1 MRKYLFIIAAL
12 TLLSSCLDE
21 NPRDRIEEEE
31 AINSANALYLN
42 AVANLYNY
50 IGGHNDCEGLQGTT
64 RGVYDLQT
72 FTSDEALLPTRGGDW
87 YDGGLWQS
95 LFTHSWTPTETI
107 LEGTW
112 NYLYKVI
119 VLCNYS
125 LYLLDS
131 HRNLVSPLDLSAYV
145 AEVKALRAIY
155 YCYLLDLF
163 GSVPYV
169 TDTEIDMY
177 SVRQLSRS
185 QIFNNAWNDLIE
197 SRRFLSSEHSNQEG
211 VYYGRITR
219 PVVDFVLAK
228 MALNAEIWYDDV
240 WTDDEREAG
249 SDILLPCGELG
260 EMTAWDAC
268 IYYCDQVTQ
277 AGYQLE
283 TDYRENFSVYNEE
296 SKENIFVIPMDKGLY
311 ANEFSNLFR
320 SRHYNHGSALGLG
333 AENGISATVS
343 TVLTYGYGTDEVD
356 RRFAYNFY
364 ADTVLVDGR
373 TVYLDNGEPLVY
385 QPLAVKIDL
394 TGSPYEKTA
403 GARMAKYEVDR
414 TAYNDGKLQN
424 NDIVLFRYADVLL
437 MKSEAKVRSGRNGD
451 EELNQVR
458 KRVGMPYRKATLD
471 NLLDERLMELAWEG
485 WRRQDLIRFDRYHL
499 PYSSRPANPKEETT
513 RYTIVFPIPQRAMN
527 LNDQMAQNPG
537 YIVNLQ

>member
-21 NPRDRIEEEE
+21 NPRDRIEEGE

-283 TDYRENFSVYNEE
+283 TDYRENFSIYNEE
-296 SKENIFVIPMDKGLY
+296 SKENIFTIPMDKGLY

-343 TVLTYGYGTDEVD
+343 TVLTYGYGTGEVD

-373 TVYLDNGEPLVY
+373 TVHLDNGEPLVY

-414 TAYNDGKLQN
+414 TAYSDGKLQN

-451 EELNQVR
+451 EELNLVR

>member
-131 HRNLVSPLDLSAYV
+131 HRDLVSPLDLSAYV

-197 SRRFLSSEHSNQEG
+197 SRRFLSSERSNQEG

-283 TDYRENFSVYNEE
+283 TDYRENFSIYNEE
-296 SKENIFVIPMDKGLY
+296 SRENIFTIPMDKGLY

-343 TVLTYGYGTDEVD
+343 TVLTYGYGTGEVD

-373 TVYLDNGEPLVY
+373 TVHLDNGEPLVY

-537 YIVNLQ
+537 YLSGQQ

>member
-131 HRNLVSPLDLSAYV
+131 HRDLVSPLDLSAYV

-373 TVYLDNGEPLVY
+373 TVHLDNGEPLVY

-499 PYSSRPANPKEETT
+499 PYSSRPANAKEETT

-537 YIVNLQ
+537 YLSGQQ

>member
-131 HRNLVSPLDLSAYV
+131 HRDLVSPLDLSAYV

-197 SRRFLSSEHSNQEG
+197 SRRFLSSERSNQEG

-283 TDYRENFSVYNEE
+283 TDYRENFSIYNEE
-296 SKENIFVIPMDKGLY
+296 SRENIFTIPMDKGLY

-320 SRHYNHGSALGLG
+320 SRHYNHGNALGLG

-343 TVLTYGYGTDEVD
+343 TVLTYGYGTGEVD
-356 RRFAYNFY
+356 KRFAYNFY

-373 TVYLDNGEPLVY
+373 TVHLDNGEPLVY

-451 EELNQVR
+451 EELNLVR

-499 PYSSRPANPKEETT
+499 PYSSRPANAKEETT

-537 YIVNLQ
+537 YTTGQQ

>member
-21 NPRDRIEEEE
+21 NPRDRIEEGE

-131 HRNLVSPLDLSAYV
+131 HRDLVSPLDLSAYV

-283 TDYRENFSVYNEE
+283 TDYRENFSIYNEE
-296 SKENIFVIPMDKGLY
+296 SRENIFIIPMDKGLY

-343 TVLTYGYGTDEVD
+343 TVLTYGYGTGEVD

-373 TVYLDNGEPLVY
+373 TVHLDNGEPLVY

-499 PYSSRPANPKEETT
+499 PYSSRPANAKEETT

-537 YIVNLQ
+537 YLISQQ

>member
-131 HRNLVSPLDLSAYV
+131 HRDLVSPLDLSAYV

-177 SVRQLSRS
+177 SVRQH
-185 QIFNNAWNDLIE
+185 FP
-197 SRRFLSSEHSNQEG
+197 
-211 VYYGRITR
+211 YR
-219 PVVDFVLAK
+219 P
-228 MALNAEIWYDDV
+228 
-240 WTDDEREAG
+240 G
-249 SDILLPCGELG
+249 
-260 EMTAWDAC
+260 
-268 IYYCDQVTQ
+268 
-277 AGYQLE
+277 
-283 TDYRENFSVYNEE
+283 
-296 SKENIFVIPMDKGLY
+296 
-311 ANEFSNLFR
+311 R
-320 SRHYNHGSALGLG
+320 SRALH
-333 AENGISATVS
+333 AE
-343 TVLTYGYGTDEVD
+343 
-356 RRFAYNFY
+356 
-364 ADTVLVDGR
+364 GR
-373 TVYLDNGEPLVY
+373 
-385 QPLAVKIDL
+385 
-394 TGSPYEKTA
+394 SP
-403 GARMAKYEVDR
+403 R
-414 TAYNDGKLQN
+414 TL
-424 NDIVLFRYADVLL
+424 
-437 MKSEAKVRSGRNGD
+437 S
-451 EELNQVR
+451 
-458 KRVGMPYRKATLD
+458 
-471 NLLDERLMELAWEG
+471 
-485 WRRQDLIRFDRYHL
+485 
-499 PYSSRPANPKEETT
+499 
-513 RYTIVFPIPQRAMN
+513 
-527 LNDQMAQNPG
+527 
-537 YIVNLQ
+537 

>member
-131 HRNLVSPLDLSAYV
+131 HRDLVSPLDLSAYV

-283 TDYRENFSVYNEE
+283 TDYQENFSIYNEE
-296 SKENIFVIPMDKGLY
+296 SKENIFIIPMDKGLY

-343 TVLTYGYGTDEVD
+343 TVLTYGYGTGEVD

-373 TVYLDNGEPLVY
+373 TVHLDNGEPLVY

-451 EELNQVR
+451 EELNLVR

-537 YIVNLQ
+537 YTTGQQ

>member
-21 NPRDRIEEEE
+21 NPRDRIEEGE

-131 HRNLVSPLDLSAYV
+131 HRDLVSPLDLSAYV

-283 TDYRENFSVYNEE
+283 TDYRENFSIYNEE
-296 SKENIFVIPMDKGLY
+296 SRENIFIIPMDKGLY

-343 TVLTYGYGTDEVD
+343 TVLTYGYGTGEVD

-499 PYSSRPANPKEETT
+499 PYSSRPANAKEETT

-537 YIVNLQ
+537 YLSGQQ

>member
-21 NPRDRIEEEE
+21 NPRDRIEEGE

-131 HRNLVSPLDLSAYV
+131 HRDLVSPLDLSAYV

-197 SRRFLSSEHSNQEG
+197 SRRFLSSERSNQEG

-283 TDYRENFSVYNEE
+283 TDYRENFSIYNEE

-343 TVLTYGYGTDEVD
+343 TVLTYGYGTGEVD

-373 TVYLDNGEPLVY
+373 TVYLDNGKPLVY

-414 TAYNDGKLQN
+414 TAYNDGKLQY

-499 PYSSRPANPKEETT
+499 PYSSRPANAKEETT

-537 YIVNLQ
+537 Y

>member
-12 TLLSSCLDE
+12 TLFSSCLDE

-131 HRNLVSPLDLSAYV
+131 HRDLVSPLDLSAYV

-197 SRRFLSSEHSNQEG
+197 SRRFLSSEHSNKEG

-343 TVLTYGYGTDEVD
+343 TVLTYGYGTGEVD

-373 TVYLDNGEPLVY
+373 TVHLDNGEPLVY

-414 TAYNDGKLQN
+414 TAYSDGKLQN

-499 PYSSRPANPKEETT
+499 PYSSRPANAKEETT

-537 YIVNLQ
+537 YLSGQQ

>member
-131 HRNLVSPLDLSAYV
+131 HRNLVSPLDLSAYM

-283 TDYRENFSVYNEE
+283 TDYRENFSIYNEE
-296 SKENIFVIPMDKGLY
+296 SRENIFIIPMDKGLY

-320 SRHYNHGSALGLG
+320 SRHYNHGNALGLG

-343 TVLTYGYGTDEVD
+343 TVLTYGYGTGEVD

-451 EELNQVR
+451 EELNLVR

-499 PYSSRPANPKEETT
+499 PYSSRPANAKEETT

-537 YIVNLQ
+537 YLSGQQ

>member
-131 HRNLVSPLDLSAYV
+131 HRDLVSPLDLSAYV

-197 SRRFLSSEHSNQEG
+197 SRRFLSSERSNQEG

-283 TDYRENFSVYNEE
+283 TDYRENFSIYNEE

-343 TVLTYGYGTDEVD
+343 TVLTYGYGTGEVD

-499 PYSSRPANPKEETT
+499 PYSSRPANAKEETT

-537 YIVNLQ
+537 YTTSQQ

>member
-131 HRNLVSPLDLSAYV
+131 HRDLVSPLDLSAYV

-197 SRRFLSSEHSNQEG
+197 SRRFLSSERSNQEG

-283 TDYRENFSVYNEE
+283 TDYRENFSIYNEE
-296 SKENIFVIPMDKGLY
+296 SIENIFTIPMDKGLY

-320 SRHYNHGSALGLG
+320 SRHYNHGNALGLG

-343 TVLTYGYGTDEVD
+343 TVLTYGYGTGEVD

>member
-131 HRNLVSPLDLSAYV
+131 HRDLVSPLDLSAYV

-283 TDYRENFSVYNEE
+283 ADYRENFSVYNEE

-343 TVLTYGYGTDEVD
+343 TVLTYGYGTGEVD

-373 TVYLDNGEPLVY
+373 TVYLDNGKPLVY

>member
-131 HRNLVSPLDLSAYV
+131 HRDLVSPLDLSAYV

-283 TDYRENFSVYNEE
+283 TDYRENFSIYNEE

-343 TVLTYGYGTDEVD
+343 TVLTYGYGTGEVD

-499 PYSSRPANPKEETT
+499 PYSSRPANAKEETT

-537 YIVNLQ
+537 YLSGQQ

>member
-21 NPRDRIEEEE
+21 NPRDRIEEGE

-131 HRNLVSPLDLSAYV
+131 HRDLVSPLDLSAYV

-197 SRRFLSSEHSNQEG
+197 SRRFLSFEHSNQEG

-283 TDYRENFSVYNEE
+283 TDYRENFSIYNEE
-296 SKENIFVIPMDKGLY
+296 SRENIFIIPMDKGLY

-343 TVLTYGYGTDEVD
+343 TVLTYGYGTGEVD

-373 TVYLDNGEPLVY
+373 TVHLDNGEPLVY

-499 PYSSRPANPKEETT
+499 PYSSRPANAKEETT

-537 YIVNLQ
+537 YTTSQQ

>member
-131 HRNLVSPLDLSAYV
+131 HRDLVSPLDLSAYV

-283 TDYRENFSVYNEE
+283 ADYRENFSVYNEE

-343 TVLTYGYGTDEVD
+343 TVLTYGYGTGEVD

-499 PYSSRPANPKEETT
+499 PYSSRPANAKEETT

-537 YIVNLQ
+537 YLSGQQ

>member
-12 TLLSSCLDE
+12 TLLASCLDE

-131 HRNLVSPLDLSAYV
+131 HRDLVSPLDLSAYV

-283 TDYRENFSVYNEE
+283 TDYRENFSIYNEE
-296 SKENIFVIPMDKGLY
+296 SRENIFTIPMDKGLY

-343 TVLTYGYGTDEVD
+343 TVLTYGYGTGEVD

-373 TVYLDNGEPLVY
+373 TVHLDNGEPLVY

-537 YIVNLQ
+537 YLISQQ

>member
-283 TDYRENFSVYNEE
+283 TDYRENFSIYNEE

-343 TVLTYGYGTDEVD
+343 TVLTYGYGTGEVD
-356 RRFAYNFY
+356 KRFAYNFY

-373 TVYLDNGEPLVY
+373 TVHLDNGEPLVY

-451 EELNQVR
+451 EELNLVR

-499 PYSSRPANPKEETT
+499 PYSSRPANAKEETT

-537 YIVNLQ
+537 YTTGQQ

>member
-131 HRNLVSPLDLSAYV
+131 HRDLVSPLDLSAYV

-283 TDYRENFSVYNEE
+283 TDYRENFSIYNEE
-296 SKENIFVIPMDKGLY
+296 SRENIFIIPMDKGLY

-320 SRHYNHGSALGLG
+320 SRHYNHGNALGLG

-343 TVLTYGYGTDEVD
+343 TVLTYGYGTGEVD

-499 PYSSRPANPKEETT
+499 PYSSRPANAKEETT

-537 YIVNLQ
+537 YLSGQQ

>member
-131 HRNLVSPLDLSAYV
+131 HRDLVSPLDLSAYV

-249 SDILLPCGELG
+249 SDILLPCGEQG

-283 TDYRENFSVYNEE
+283 TDYQENFSIYNEE
-296 SKENIFVIPMDKGLY
+296 SRENIFTIPMDKGLY

-356 RRFAYNFY
+356 KRFAFNFY
-364 ADTVLVDGR
+364 ADTVRVDDR

-385 QPLAVKIDL
+385 QPLEVKIDL

-414 TAYNDGKLQN
+414 TAYSDGKLQN
-424 NDIVLFRYADVLL
+424 NDIVLYRYADVLL

>member
-131 HRNLVSPLDLSAYV
+131 HRDLVSPLDLSAYV

-197 SRRFLSSEHSNQEG
+197 SRRFLSSERSNQEG

-283 TDYRENFSVYNEE
+283 TDYRENFSIYNEE
-296 SKENIFVIPMDKGLY
+296 SRENIFTIPMDKGLY

-343 TVLTYGYGTDEVD
+343 TVLTYGYGTGEVD

-373 TVYLDNGEPLVY
+373 TVHLDNGEPLVY

-499 PYSSRPANPKEETT
+499 PYSSRPANAKEETT

-537 YIVNLQ
+537 YLISQQ

>member
-131 HRNLVSPLDLSAYV
+131 HRDLVSPLDLSAYV

-197 SRRFLSSEHSNQEG
+197 SRRFLSSERSNQEG

-283 TDYRENFSVYNEE
+283 TDYRENFSIYNEE

-343 TVLTYGYGTDEVD
+343 TVLTYGYGTGEVD

-499 PYSSRPANPKEETT
+499 PYSSRPANAKEETT

-537 YIVNLQ
+537 YLISQQ

>member
-131 HRNLVSPLDLSAYV
+131 HRDLVSPLDLSAYV

-283 TDYRENFSVYNEE
+283 TDYRENFSIYNEE

-343 TVLTYGYGTDEVD
+343 TVLTYGYGTGEVD
-356 RRFAYNFY
+356 KRFAYNFY

-373 TVYLDNGEPLVY
+373 TVHLDNGEPLVY

-451 EELNQVR
+451 EELNLVR

-537 YIVNLQ
+537 YTTGQQ

>member
-12 TLLSSCLDE
+12 TLFSSCLDE

-42 AVANLYNY
+42 TVANLYNY

-131 HRNLVSPLDLSAYV
+131 HRNLVSPLDLSAYM

-283 TDYRENFSVYNEE
+283 TDYRENFSIYNEE

-343 TVLTYGYGTDEVD
+343 TVLTYGYGTGEVD
-356 RRFAYNFY
+356 KRFAYNFY

-373 TVYLDNGEPLVY
+373 TVHLDNGEPLVY

-499 PYSSRPANPKEETT
+499 PYSSRPANAKEETT

-537 YIVNLQ
+537 YTTGQQ

>member
-131 HRNLVSPLDLSAYV
+131 HRDLVSPLDLSAYV

-283 TDYRENFSVYNEE
+283 TDYRENFSIYNEE

-320 SRHYNHGSALGLG
+320 SRHYNHGNALGLG

-343 TVLTYGYGTDEVD
+343 TVLTYGYGTGEVD

-373 TVYLDNGEPLVY
+373 TVHLDNGEPLVY

-537 YIVNLQ
+537 YLISQQ

>member
-21 NPRDRIEEEE
+21 NPRDRIEEGE

-131 HRNLVSPLDLSAYV
+131 HRDLVSPLDLSAYV

-343 TVLTYGYGTDEVD
+343 TVLTYGYGTGEVD

-373 TVYLDNGEPLVY
+373 TVYLDNGKPLVY

-471 NLLDERLMELAWEG
+471 NLLAERLMELAWEG

>member
-131 HRNLVSPLDLSAYV
+131 HRDLVSPLDLSAYV

-283 TDYRENFSVYNEE
+283 TDYQKNFSIYNEE
-296 SKENIFVIPMDKGLY
+296 SKENIFIIPMDKGLY

-373 TVYLDNGEPLVY
+373 TVHLDNGEPLVY

-451 EELNQVR
+451 EELNLVR

-537 YIVNLQ
+537 YLISQQ

>member
-131 HRNLVSPLDLSAYV
+131 HRDLVSPLDLSAYV

-283 TDYRENFSVYNEE
+283 TDYRENFSIYNEE
-296 SKENIFVIPMDKGLY
+296 SRENIFTIPMDKGLY

-343 TVLTYGYGTDEVD
+343 TVLTYGYGTGEVD

-373 TVYLDNGEPLVY
+373 TVHLDNGEPLVY

>member
-131 HRNLVSPLDLSAYV
+131 HRDLVSPLDLSAYV

-197 SRRFLSSEHSNQEG
+197 SRRFLSSERSNQEG

-283 TDYRENFSVYNEE
+283 TDYRENFSIYNEE
-296 SKENIFVIPMDKGLY
+296 SRENIFIIPMDKGLY

-320 SRHYNHGSALGLG
+320 SRHYKHGSALGLG

-343 TVLTYGYGTDEVD
+343 TVLTYGYGTGEVD

-373 TVYLDNGEPLVY
+373 TVHLDNGEPLVY

-451 EELNQVR
+451 KELNQVR

-537 YIVNLQ
+537 YLSGQQ

>member
-283 TDYRENFSVYNEE
+283 TDYRKNFSIYNEE

-343 TVLTYGYGTDEVD
+343 TVLTYGYGTGEVD

-373 TVYLDNGEPLVY
+373 TVHLDNGEPLVY

-499 PYSSRPANPKEETT
+499 PYSSRPANAKEETT

-537 YIVNLQ
+537 YTTGQQ

>member
-64 RGVYDLQT
+64 RGVYGLQT

-131 HRNLVSPLDLSAYV
+131 HRDLVSPLDLSAYV

-283 TDYRENFSVYNEE
+283 ADYRENFSVYNEE

-343 TVLTYGYGTDEVD
+343 TVLTYGYGTGEVD

-385 QPLAVKIDL
+385 RPLAVKIDL

-451 EELNQVR
+451 EELNLVR

-537 YIVNLQ
+537 YLNSQQ

>member
-131 HRNLVSPLDLSAYV
+131 HRDLVSPLDLSAYV

-283 TDYRENFSVYNEE
+283 TDYRENFSIYNEE
-296 SKENIFVIPMDKGLY
+296 SRENIFIIPMDKGLY

-343 TVLTYGYGTDEVD
+343 TVLTYGYGTGEVD

-537 YIVNLQ
+537 YLSGQQ

>member
-131 HRNLVSPLDLSAYV
+131 HRDLVSPLDLSAYV

-283 TDYRENFSVYNEE
+283 TDYRENFSIYNEE

-343 TVLTYGYGTDEVD
+343 TVLTYGYGTGEVD

-451 EELNQVR
+451 KELNQVR

-537 YIVNLQ
+537 YLSGQQ

>member
-131 HRNLVSPLDLSAYV
+131 HRDLVSPLDLSAYV

-197 SRRFLSSEHSNQEG
+197 SRRFLSSERSNQEG

-283 TDYRENFSVYNEE
+283 TDYRENFSIYNEE
-296 SKENIFVIPMDKGLY
+296 SRENIFTIPMDKGLY

-320 SRHYNHGSALGLG
+320 SRHYNHGNALGLG

-343 TVLTYGYGTDEVD
+343 TVLTYGYGTGEVD

-373 TVYLDNGEPLVY
+373 TVHLDNGEPLVY

-437 MKSEAKVRSGRNGD
+437 MRAEAKLRNGED
-451 EELNQVR
+451 GHADFFQVR
-458 KRVGMPYRKATLD
+458 HRVGMPDRELTLQ
-471 NLLDERLMELAWEG
+471 NLYDERLLELCWEG
-485 WRRQDLIRFDRYHL
+485 WRRQDMIRFRQYKSLYTGDDIDPVVDESDGH
-499 PYSSRPANPKEETT
+499 TT
-513 RYTIVFPIPQRAMN
+513 VYPIPNDVLIFNDN
-527 LNDQMAQNPG
+527 LKQNPG
-537 YIVNLQ
+537 Y

>member
-131 HRNLVSPLDLSAYV
+131 HRDLVSPLDLSAYV

-283 TDYRENFSVYNEE
+283 ADYRENFSVYNEE

-343 TVLTYGYGTDEVD
+343 TVLTYGYGTGEVD

-451 EELNQVR
+451 EELNLVR

>member
-12 TLLSSCLDE
+12 TLFSSCLDE

-131 HRNLVSPLDLSAYV
+131 HRNLVSPLDLSAYM

-197 SRRFLSSEHSNQEG
+197 SRRFLSSERSNQEG

-283 TDYRENFSVYNEE
+283 TDYRENFSIYNEE

-343 TVLTYGYGTDEVD
+343 TVLTYGYGTGEVD
-356 RRFAYNFY
+356 KRFAYNFY

-373 TVYLDNGEPLVY
+373 TVHLDNGEPLVY

-451 EELNQVR
+451 EELNLVR

-499 PYSSRPANPKEETT
+499 PYSSRPANAKEETT

-537 YIVNLQ
+537 YTTGQQ

>member
-131 HRNLVSPLDLSAYV
+131 HRDLVSPLDLSAYV

-197 SRRFLSSEHSNQEG
+197 SRRFLSSERSNQEG

-283 TDYRENFSVYNEE
+283 TDYRENFSIYNEE
-296 SKENIFVIPMDKGLY
+296 SRENIFTIPMDKGLY

-320 SRHYNHGSALGLG
+320 SRHYNHGNALGLG

-343 TVLTYGYGTDEVD
+343 TVLTYGYGTGEVD

-373 TVYLDNGEPLVY
+373 TVHLDNGEPLVY

-451 EELNQVR
+451 KELNQVR
-458 KRVGMPYRKATLD
+458 KRVGLPYRKATLD
-471 NLLDERLMELAWEG
+471 NLRDERRMELAWEG

-537 YIVNLQ
+537 YLSGQQ

>member
-131 HRNLVSPLDLSAYV
+131 HRDLVSPLDLSAYV

-283 TDYRENFSVYNEE
+283 ADYRENFSVYNEE

-343 TVLTYGYGTDEVD
+343 TVLTYGYGTGEVD

-537 YIVNLQ
+537 YLISQQ